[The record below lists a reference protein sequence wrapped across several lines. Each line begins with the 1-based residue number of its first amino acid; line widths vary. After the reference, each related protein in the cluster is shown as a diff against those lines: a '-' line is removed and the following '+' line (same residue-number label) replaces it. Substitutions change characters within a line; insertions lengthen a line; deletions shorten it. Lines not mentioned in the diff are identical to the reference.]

1 MCLGPGSSGAP
12 ALAPRACAL
21 ALAPLARH
29 AALLHSA
36 RAIVH
41 RNKST
46 LVRACSVVTVAD
58 VMVLYVPR
66 PVDRYFIL
74 DFLAHVA
81 KRIAAVACQRALHK
95 PAAAQLPTGVLDR
108 LHKKVPLPR
117 PRPLPIAHERD
128 RLCHWLTALPR
139 GG

>member
-1 MCLGPGSSGAP
+1 MARWRSTCLGPGSSGAHVRMP
-12 ALAPRACAL
+12 LE
-21 ALAPLARH
+21 PLARH

-36 RAIVH
+36 RAIFH

-46 LVRACSVVTVAD
+46 LLQACSVVTVAD

-81 KRIAAVACQRALHK
+81 KRTAAVACRRALHK

-108 LHKKVPLPR
+108 LHKKVPLP
-117 PRPLPIAHERD
+117 LPIAHERG